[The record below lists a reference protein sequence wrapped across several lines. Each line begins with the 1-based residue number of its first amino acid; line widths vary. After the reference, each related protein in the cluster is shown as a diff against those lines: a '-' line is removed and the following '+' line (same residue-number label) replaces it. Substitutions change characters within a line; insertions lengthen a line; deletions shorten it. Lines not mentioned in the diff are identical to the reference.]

1 MDKQLK
7 IIFAGTPDI
16 SAQVL
21 TNILANDFQVD
32 LVLTQPDRPAGRG
45 MKLTPSPV
53 KQLALEHGVEVFQPL
68 GFRKDPSNLAKIRE
82 LAPDIMI
89 VVAYGIIL
97 PQELLDIPR
106 LGCINIHVSL
116 LPRWRGAAPIQRAV
130 LAGDEYSGVTIMQM
144 DAGLDTGAMLLVE
157 KLKLDTKETSASL
170 HDKLAQVGAQ
180 KIVEF
185 LNNPSQ
191 YLAQTQAEDDVSYAH
206 KLTKE
211 EARIDWHEEAS
222 LIERKIRGYNPFPA
236 AYSYLDGVLHKFW
249 ASEVVIEANLAVEH
263 KVGKIIRAQQNQLW
277 IVCGGQTILAIHEIQ
292 EAGSKRKITAQYLQN
307 KSDLVGKYFKSE
319 MTNE

>member
-1 MDKQLK
+1 MNKQLK
-7 IIFAGTPDI
+7 IIFAGTPEI

-21 TNILANDFQVD
+21 ANILAHDFKVD

-53 KQLALEHGVEVFQPL
+53 KQLALEHGIEVFQPL
-68 GFRKDPSNLAKIRE
+68 GFRKDPSHLAKIRE
-82 LAPDIMI
+82 LKPGIMV

-97 PQELLDIPR
+97 PQELLDIPS
-106 LGCINIHVSL
+106 LGCVNIHVSL

-144 DAGLDTGAMLLVE
+144 DAGLDTGAMLIID
-157 KLKLDTKETSASL
+157 KLKLDLKETSASL
-170 HDKLAQVGAQ
+170 HDKLAQIGAQ
-180 KIVEF
+180 RIIDF
-185 LNNPSQ
+185 LKSPSQ
-191 YLAQTQAEDDVSYAH
+191 YSPQAQSEEGVSYAQ

-211 EARIDWHEEAS
+211 EARIDWSEDAH

-236 AYSYLDGVLHKFW
+236 AFSYLDGVLHKFW
-249 ASEVVIEANLAVEH
+249 ASEVISDSKVTTESAV
-263 KVGKIIRAQQNQLW
+263 GQILRAKQDQLW

-292 EAGSKRKITAQYLQN
+292 EAGSKRKSVTQYLQN
-307 KSDLVGKYFKSE
+307 KLDLSGKYF
-319 MTNE
+319 TNGGEK

>member
-1 MDKQLK
+1 MNKQLK
-7 IIFAGTPDI
+7 IIFAGTPEI

-21 TNILANDFQVD
+21 ANILAHDFKVD

-53 KQLALEHGVEVFQPL
+53 KQLALEHGIEVFQPL

-82 LAPDIMI
+82 FKPDII
-89 VVAYGIIL
+89 VVVAYGIIL
-97 PQELLDIPR
+97 PQELLDIPS
-106 LGCINIHVSL
+106 LGCVNIHVSL

-144 DAGLDTGAMLLVE
+144 DAGLDTGAMLIVD
-157 KLKLDTKETSASL
+157 KLKLDLKETSASL
-170 HDKLAQVGAQ
+170 HDKLAQIGAQ
-180 KIVEF
+180 RIIDF
-185 LNNPSQ
+185 LKSPSQ
-191 YLAQTQAEDDVSYAH
+191 YLPQAQSEEGVSYAH

-211 EARIDWHEEAS
+211 EARIDWSEDAH

-236 AYSYLDGVLHKFW
+236 AFSYLDGVPHKFW
-249 ASEVVIEANLAVEH
+249 ASEVISDSKVTTESAV
-263 KVGKIIRAQQNQLW
+263 GQILRAKQDQLW

-292 EAGSKRKITAQYLQN
+292 EAGSKRKSVTQYLQN
-307 KSDLVGKYFKSE
+307 KLDLSGKYF
-319 MTNE
+319 TNGGEK

>member
-7 IIFAGTPDI
+7 IIFAGTPEI

-21 TNILANDFQVD
+21 ANILANGFQVD

-53 KQLALEHGVEVFQPL
+53 KQLALEHDIEVFQPL
-68 GFRKDPSNLAKIRE
+68 GFRKDPSNLNKIRE
-82 LAPDIMI
+82 LEPDIMV

-157 KLKLDTKETSASL
+157 KMKLDVKETSASL
-170 HDKLAQVGAQ
+170 HDKLAQIGAH

-185 LNNPSQ
+185 LNDPSK
-191 YLAQTQAEDDVSYAH
+191 YLAQAQAEDDVSYAH

-211 EARIDWHEEAS
+211 EARIDWHETAN

-249 ASEVVIEANLAVEH
+249 AGEVITDSNFVVEYE
-263 KVGKIIRAQQNQLW
+263 VGRVLRASQNQFW
-277 IVCGGQTILAIHEIQ
+277 IVCGDQTILAVHEVQ
-292 EAGSKRKITAQYLQN
+292 EAGSKRKSAAQYLQN
-307 KSDLVGKYFKSE
+307 KLDLVGKHFKSE
-319 MTNE
+319 VINE

>member
-1 MDKQLK
+1 MNKQLK
-7 IIFAGTPDI
+7 IIFAGTPEI

-21 TNILANDFQVD
+21 ANILAHDFKVD

-53 KQLALEHGVEVFQPL
+53 KKLALEHGIEVFQPL

-82 LAPDIMI
+82 LKPDII
-89 VVAYGIIL
+89 VVVAYGIIL
-97 PQELLDIPR
+97 PQELLDIPS
-106 LGCINIHVSL
+106 LGCVNIHVSL

-144 DAGLDTGAMLLVE
+144 DAGLDTGAMLIVD
-157 KLKLDTKETSASL
+157 KLKLDLKETSASL
-170 HDKLAQVGAQ
+170 HDKLAQIGAQ
-180 KIVEF
+180 RIIDF
-185 LNNPSQ
+185 LKSPSQ
-191 YLAQTQAEDDVSYAH
+191 YSPQAQSEEGVSYAH

-211 EARIDWHEEAS
+211 EARIDWSEDAH

-236 AYSYLDGVLHKFW
+236 AFSYLDGVLHKFW
-249 ASEVVIEANLAVEH
+249 ASEVISDSNVTNEYAV
-263 KVGKIIRAQQNQLW
+263 GQILRARQDQLW

-292 EAGSKRKITAQYLQN
+292 EAGSKRKSVTQYLQN
-307 KSDLVGKYFKSE
+307 KLDLSGKYF
-319 MTNE
+319 TNGGEK